1 MRFDLRLEDRISRI
15 TPYTDNGENR
25 TENGE
30 WKMESEAAKENEGTT
45 YKESSLGSST
55 RGNGM
60 SPLQYHKCY
69 ANGQEWMRLDFAEE
83 RRWKRVLAREF
94 AYQVV
99 EWHLSSSRDKASLMV
114 GGIGWGARRRA
125 SASAPK
131 SKTNGTSAPE
141 IGDKDS
147 AGDDVAMDDEGAE
160 ENTGGQV
167 LDEIM
172 PRRATRGRKPKRR
185 VDAEEDLTP
194 EPESTKDADDKMDT
208 GEAEPSV
215 EPAAE
220 PTDEAL
226 APHSAAPEDADKPI
240 SAKSV
245 SKADADA
252 EGEADADAD
261 ADGEA
266 DAEGE
271 VDAQG
276 EDDGESAD
284 VVDGVVGLGGKS
296 TPKRLIRT
304 DFRYSRCGWCRR

>member
-1 MRFDLRLEDRISRI
+1 
-15 TPYTDNGENR
+15 
-25 TENGE
+25 
-30 WKMESEAAKENEGTT
+30 
-45 YKESSLGSST
+45 
-55 RGNGM
+55 
-60 SPLQYHKCY
+60 
-69 ANGQEWMRLDFAEE
+69 MRLDFAEE

-99 EWHLSSSRDKASLMV
+99 EWHLSSPRDKASLMV

-125 SASAPK
+125 SPSAPK
-131 SKTNGTSAPE
+131 SKTNGKAAPE
-141 IGDKDS
+141 IKGKDS
-147 AGDDVAMDDEGAE
+147 AEDDVAMDEEGDQ

-167 LDEIM
+167 LNEIM

-185 VDAEEDLTP
+185 ADAEEDLTP
-194 EPESTKDADDKMDT
+194 EPETTKDADVEMDE
-208 GEAEPSV
+208 GEAESPV

-226 APHSAAPEDADKPI
+226 APQPAAPEDADKPT
-240 SAKSV
+240 SPKLV

-252 EGEADADAD
+252 EGEADAD

-284 VVDGVVGLGGKS
+284 VVDGVIGLGGKS
-296 TPKRLIRT
+296 NPKHLIRT
-304 DFRYSRCGWCRR
+304 DFRYSRC